1 MTIEEIII
9 NYLVYE
15 GISGIGNHIYAEKP
29 VDPDDAYILIRRTGG
44 SEENFIRSYLII
56 TEVCVKRNE
65 ESGLTKLYAADIFEV
80 LLGKMRDIAD
90 STALYGCHKNSDYD
104 ATDTESKEYRY
115 QALWE
120 ITM

>member
-1 MTIEEIII
+1 MTVEEIII
-9 NYLVYE
+9 NYLVSE
-15 GISGIGNHIYAEKP
+15 AIPGIENHVYAEKP

-44 SEENFIRSYLII
+44 TEQNFIRSYLII
-56 TEVCVKRNE
+56 TEVCVKRDE
-65 ESGLTKLYAADIFEV
+65 ENGLSKLYAADIFED
-80 LLGKMRDIAD
+80 LLGKMRDITD
-90 STALYGCHKNSDYD
+90 STILYGCHKNSDYD